1 MSFDHFAQN
10 AQVAMQQGNQSAAE
24 QQLKQGIQ
32 TAEQQLGANV
42 NKDDRVANL
51 YNQLGKCLQN
61 QGRFGEAEEAY
72 KKALEVRQ
80 AALGPL
86 HASESII
93 LENYA
98 RCLRAANKP
107 QEAAKVDQR
116 LLGIMNKK

>member
-1 MSFDHFAQN
+1 MSFEQYAQN

-32 TAEQQLGANV
+32 MAEQQLGANV
-42 NKDDRVANL
+42 GKDDRVAAIYNNL
-51 YNQLGKCLQN
+51 GRCLQN
-61 QGRFGEAEEAY
+61 QGRYADAEEAY
-72 KKALEVRQ
+72 KKALEIRQ

-86 HASESII
+86 HATEGII

-107 QEAAKVDQR
+107 QEAAKIDQR
-116 LLGIMNKK
+116 LLGLMNRK